1 MIGIQ
6 NPLFVEQIQAR
17 KLLSPDEMT
26 RLLGFKQDALRL
38 FRYLVAQQILSR
50 REAAQLWADA
60 FGVAWI
66 DLPTSLF
73 QADVLQLLPQ
83 AVARK
88 YGIILVYQMG
98 VRTGRRAETITVA
111 MSNPSD
117 KAALQEAE
125 RITQRV
131 LSPVCALPDEI
142 QDAIDIQYQ
151 DEQELKEIDKRA
163 ISLLIEAGGG
173 EISAASLTK
182 LAGSQAM
189 VDLTRA
195 VLLLATKEGASDIH
209 VEPFESHCLIR
220 FRIDGMLRER
230 GRLSLEVFMLFVS
243 RIKVLSGLDITEQ
256 RRPHDGRLRLELT
269 NRILDFRVSTVPAIH
284 GEKLVLRLL
293 SQLNQREV
301 PDLESLNFAKD
312 IYDQVKQIIL
322 SPNGI
327 FFLTGPTGS
336 GKSTTLFAAIKA
348 INNPAINIM
357 TVEDPVEYSLPGINQ
372 LQVNPAIGLTFAVA
386 LRAFLRQD
394 PDVILIG
401 EIRDLET
408 AKIATEAALTGH
420 LVLSSLHTN
429 SALQAVTR
437 LIEIGVEPF
446 LVGPSLIGVMSQR
459 LVRRICPHCK
469 ESYTPER
476 ETLDALFQWDGKRE
490 VLFYRGKGCQQCK
503 KTGYLGRLA
512 IHEMVT
518 VSDEMRRLVIERGT
532 TQQVYEAAM
541 RVGYQSMRYDGIK
554 KVLRGLTSLEEVN
567 RVAPWN

>member
-6 NPLFVEQIQAR
+6 NPLFVEQIRAR
-17 KLLSPDEMT
+17 NLLPPDEMT

-38 FRYLVAQQILSR
+38 FRHLVAQQLLSR

-151 DEQELKEIDKRA
+151 DERELLEIDKRA

-173 EISAASLTK
+173 EISAASLAK

-209 VEPFESHCLIR
+209 VEPFASHCLIR

-256 RRPHDGRLRLELT
+256 RRPQDGRLRMELT
-269 NRILDFRVSTVPAIH
+269 NRILDFRVSTIPAIH

-386 LRAFLRQD
+386 LRSFLRQD

-469 ESYTPER
+469 ESYAPER

-490 VLFYRGKGCQQCK
+490 IVFYRGKGCQHCK

-532 TQQVYEAAM
+532 AQQVYEAAM
-541 RVGYQSMRYDGIK
+541 RVGYRSMRYDGIK

-567 RVAPWN
+567 RVAPWD

>member
-17 KLLSPDEMT
+17 KLLPPEEMT

-38 FRYLVAQQILSR
+38 FRYLVTQQILPR

-66 DLPTSLF
+66 DLSNSLF
-73 QADVLQLLPQ
+73 QEEVVQLLPQ

-88 YGIILVYQMG
+88 YGIMFVYQMG
-98 VRTGRRAETITVA
+98 TRTGHRAETITVA

-125 RITQRV
+125 RITQRA
-131 LSPVCALPDEI
+131 LSPVCALPDDI

-151 DEQELKEIDKRA
+151 DERELQEIDKRA

-173 EISAASLTK
+173 EISASSLAK

-209 VEPFESHCLIR
+209 VEPFETHSIIR

-230 GRLSLEVFMLFVS
+230 GRLSQEVFTLFIS

-269 NRILDFRVSTVPAIH
+269 SRVLDFRVSTVPAIY
-284 GEKLVLRLL
+284 GEKLVMRLL

-301 PDLESLNFAKD
+301 PDLESLNFSKN
-312 IYDQVKQIIL
+312 IFDQVKQIIL

-348 INNPAINIM
+348 INNSAINIM

-372 LQVNPAIGLTFAVA
+372 VQVNPAIGLTFAVA

-469 ESYTPER
+469 ESYAPDR
-476 ETLDALFQWDGKRE
+476 KTLDALFQWDGKKE
-490 VLFYRGKGCQQCK
+490 VLFYRGNGCQQCK
-503 KTGYLGRLA
+503 NTGYIGRLA

-532 TQQVYEAAM
+532 SQQVYEAALK
-541 RVGYQSMRYDGIK
+541 VGYQSMRYDGIK
-554 KVLRGLTSLEEVN
+554 KALRGLTSLEEVN
-567 RVAPWN
+567 RVAPWD